1 MSVLWWLYLAS
12 EGRLGTG
19 GADGSMAGE
28 GDGQASGPVLAGQ
41 VLTHQPARVVFF
53 DMTTDVK

>member
-1 MSVLWWLYLAS
+1 MSVLWWRYLAS

-41 VLTHQPARVVFF
+41 VLTHQPAL
-53 DMTTDVK
+53 